1 MADSNMTI
9 GTELAET
16 TSGRKS
22 RLRKVTFT
30 HTAAGTADGNATTT
44 FNITG
49 TLLRI
54 VTDSGGDASWNFVLN
69 DGIADV
75 YTSPAM
81 GTGAQTIALG
91 LCYDGSTPNAA
102 TDAAMWGIPLVD
114 QTLLCTTSNMSGTG
128 TGPVITV
135 IWEESPTI

>member
-9 GTELAET
+9 GAEDTEV
-16 TSGRKS
+16 TSGKKA
-22 RLRKVTFT
+22 RLRKVAFT

-69 DGIADV
+69 DGIADI

-81 GTGAQTIALG
+81 GTGAQTIAIG
-91 LCYDGSTPNAA
+91 LCHDGSNPNAA
-102 TDAAMWGIPLVD
+102 TDAAMWGIPLVE
-114 QTLLCTTSNMSGTG
+114 QTLKCTTSNMSGSG

-135 IWEESPTI
+135 IWKESETM